1 MINIVAA
8 AQLLRFPVKL
18 KKCET
23 GKTETIFT
31 RDFQIYKKSYPQMLK
46 VFTRT
51 PTYVYD
57 HHSYLKNNYIKI
69 TLKKAYLQF

>member
-1 MINIVAA
+1 MVSFAFSIMINIVAA

-31 RDFQIYKKSYPQMLK
+31 CDFQIYRKPYSQMLK
-46 VFTRT
+46 IFTRT
-51 PTYVYD
+51 PTYGYD
-57 HHSYLKNNYIKI
+57 PH
-69 TLKKAYLQF
+69 